1 MVTPALA
8 EVGEP
13 VGGGVD
19 LERRVDVGHVLLER
33 GGGGV
38 RLEKGHEIEIE
49 LDHTGLDVAD
59 DGVRYDVIEAPRLGR
74 REGQEGLEGGDKRI
88 YVYSV
93 TFFHCGM
100 IV

>member
-1 MVTPALA
+1 MPALA

-13 VGGGVD
+13 VGGGLD
-19 LERRVDVGHVLLER
+19 LERCVDVGNVLLEH

-38 RLEKGHEIEIE
+38 RLEEGHEIEIK

-74 REGQEGLEGGDKRI
+74 REGQERLEGGDKGVH
-88 YVYSV
+88 VYSV
-93 TFFHCGM
+93 TFCQCGM